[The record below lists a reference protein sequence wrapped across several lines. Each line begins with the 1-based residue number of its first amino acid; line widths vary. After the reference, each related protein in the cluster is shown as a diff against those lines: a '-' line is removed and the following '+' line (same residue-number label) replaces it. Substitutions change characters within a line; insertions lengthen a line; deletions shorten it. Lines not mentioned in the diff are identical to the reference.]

1 MSPRQINSRSLWL
14 LALGFGAAAAIYFL
28 APEPVEDELLNDPR
42 AERKYHRELAMYGG
56 KANVVSV
63 EFMDWFG
70 GLWQG
75 RNLAGTVAV
84 LTVVATWGFR
94 FVATPPAGPVDKPAA
109 QDPV

>member
-1 MSPRQINSRSLWL
+1 MSPRKINRVSLGL
-14 LALGFGAAAAIYFL
+14 LLIGLGGAAVIYAF
-28 APEPVEDELLNDPR
+28 AEPPGDDPLMADPR
-42 AERKYHRELAMYGG
+42 AERKFKRELAMYGG

-84 LTVVATWGFR
+84 MTVVATLGFR
-94 FVATPPAGPVDKPAA
+94 FVATPPAGPVDRPAS